1 VLESKIEGATML
13 NLNKKIKLFFTCKI
27 ILLAFGTGVS
37 LANNFFHHN
46 QSETINQINTSLKR
60 NCIPKLNSELG
71 VKLGRSERPRT
82 LILPFGFYV
91 PQSYRLEIDRIL
103 RFINILEL
111 KEDIEFAAKWMKEI
125 DRLFYLQFRKFVA
138 TRRAVDPMTKNKVFS
153 VLDRWYDSENLN
165 NRLLTKTIIEIFCIR
180 SCSWTDAEKLDSATL
195 LLEQKRKLFFEN
207 LEANEN
213 CRDVNCKILSLED
226 INIFIETLKGISI
239 DLKKPLPWKKIA
251 KVAAFLGVGVFT
263 CFWLIPK
270 LKEVFANA
278 GKKAAVIAK
287 EASEKL
293 GQDVKDALA
302 DTAKNPLAKLSEDIH
317 EIGESVG
324 GKIDAVVGKVVE
336 MKDDI
341 IYEVDDLKDDIKD
354 GYEKVSKD
362 VGEGISKFKK
372 NIVSDVA
379 GGAVNK
385 TLEMGKDMAHFY
397 GVRVPKKV
405 IGAITGKTDEEVEKK
420 AEEVWKEVT
429 WRNVNKKAGE
439 LQELGKKKLE
449 EKREDLLE
457 YWKKEEQSQDQAFED
472 FKGVL
477 KEGKDFVGENTKYYL
492 NRAGEG
498 ISYGWNGFTNL
509 PSIGK
514 KLLKGAGSWGKSKL
528 FKGEKKEKEK
538 KE

>member
-302 DTAKNPLAKLSEDIH
+302 DTAKNPLAKLSEDIR
-317 EIGESVG
+317 EIKESVG
-324 GKIDAVVGKVVE
+324 EKIDAVVGKVVE

-341 IYEVDDLKDDIKD
+341 VYEVDDLKDDIKD
-354 GYEKVSKD
+354 GYERK
-362 VGEGISKFKK
+362 
-372 NIVSDVA
+372 
-379 GGAVNK
+379 
-385 TLEMGKDMAHFY
+385 MW
-397 GVRVPKKV
+397 VR
-405 IGAITGKTDEEVEKK
+405 E
-420 AEEVWKEVT
+420 
-429 WRNVNKKAGE
+429 
-439 LQELGKKKLE
+439 
-449 EKREDLLE
+449 
-457 YWKKEEQSQDQAFED
+457 
-472 FKGVL
+472 
-477 KEGKDFVGENTKYYL
+477 
-492 NRAGEG
+492 
-498 ISYGWNGFTNL
+498 
-509 PSIGK
+509 
-514 KLLKGAGSWGKSKL
+514 
-528 FKGEKKEKEK
+528 
-538 KE
+538 